1 MGIFRNN
8 TKKMVQE
15 FKLQSEYYS
24 NDFGREIKDSFEDL
38 KSEFEDYDQVF
49 PEFLAFV
56 SEIKSKLSPTEVEK
70 LEQLSFGLRHI
81 NHCAK
86 NGIESMRVLS
96 LNQKKH
102 TRETLRL
109 YEEFE

>member
-8 TKKMVQE
+8 TKRMVQE
-15 FKLQSEYYS
+15 FKMQSEYYS
-24 NDFGREIKDSFEDL
+24 NDFGKEIKDAFEDL

-56 SEIKSKLSPTEVEK
+56 SEIKNKLSPTEVER
-70 LEQLSFGLRHI
+70 LDQLTHGLRNS